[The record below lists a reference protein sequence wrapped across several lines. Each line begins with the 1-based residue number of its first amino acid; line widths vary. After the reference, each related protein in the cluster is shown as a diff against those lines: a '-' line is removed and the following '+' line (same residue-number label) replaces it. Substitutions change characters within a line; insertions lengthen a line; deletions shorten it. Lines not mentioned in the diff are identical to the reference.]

1 MGRVAGVQFGSGA
14 PLLQVTDEHG
24 DEVLV
29 PMVEGICREIDP
41 AAKRIVIDPPAGL
54 IEVNRRVRRPRG
66 VTVDIVTIFPRM
78 VDAALTEGVVGRA
91 REAGVVDMRAWDL
104 RDFTDDRH
112 RTVDDEAYG
121 GGPGMVMKPA
131 PIFAAV
137 DAIGRERGA
146 RRRSGAD
153 DAARAGGSRTTKRNG
168 SAGCERVVIICGRY
182 EGVDE
187 RVAEGVVT
195 DELSIGDY
203 VLTGGELPALVV
215 VDAVTRLVPG
225 VVGDSASVVEDSF
238 VSGLLDCPHYTRPAV
253 FAGRAVPDVLLSG
266 HHGEIERWRRRERVR
281 RTAERRPDLIERATL
296 SAEDRRELEQWR
308 AEAELKENGDEG
320 D

>member
-1 MGRVAGVQFGSGA
+1 M
-14 PLLQVTDEHG
+14 
-24 DEVLV
+24 
-29 PMVEGICREIDP
+29 
-41 AAKRIVIDPPAGL
+41 
-54 IEVNRRVRRPRG
+54 
-66 VTVDIVTIFPRM
+66 TVDIITIFPRM
-78 VDAALTEGVVGRA
+78 IDAALTEGVIGRA
-91 REAGVVDMRAWDL
+91 REAGVIDVRAWDL

-112 RTVDDEAYG
+112 RTVDDVAYG
-121 GGPGMVMKPA
+121 GGPGMVMKAA
-131 PIFAAV
+131 PMFAAV
-137 DAIGRERGA
+137 EAIGRERGA
-146 RRRSGAD
+146 PDAVVLMTPQGRRFSHDEAERL
-153 DAARAGGSRTTKRNG
+153 SRMTRI
-168 SAGCERVVIICGRY
+168 VVICGRY

-195 DELSIGDY
+195 DEVSIGDY

-281 RTAERRPDLIERATL
+281 RTAERRPDLIERAPL

-308 AEAELKENGDEG
+308 GEAELKEKRDEG

>member
-1 MGRVAGVQFGSGA
+1 M
-14 PLLQVTDEHG
+14 
-24 DEVLV
+24 
-29 PMVEGICREIDP
+29 
-41 AAKRIVIDPPAGL
+41 
-54 IEVNRRVRRPRG
+54 
-66 VTVDIVTIFPRM
+66 TVDVITIFPRM
-78 VDAALTEGVVGRA
+78 IEAALTEGVIGRA
-91 REAGVVDMRAWDL
+91 RDAGVIDIRAWDL

-112 RTVDDEAYG
+112 RTVDDVAYG

-137 DAIGRERGA
+137 EAIGRQRGA
-146 RRRSGAD
+146 P
-153 DAARAGGSRTTKRNG
+153 DAVVLMTPQGRPFSHVEAERLSRMN
-168 SAGCERVVIICGRY
+168 RVVVICGRY

-187 RVAEGVVT
+187 RVAEGLVT

-215 VDAVTRLVPG
+215 VDAMTRLVPG
-225 VVGDSASVVEDSF
+225 VVGDSTSVVEDSF
-238 VSGLLDCPHYTRPAV
+238 VSGLLDYPHYTRPAE

-281 RTAERRPDLIERATL
+281 RTAARRPDLIDRARLT
-296 SAEDRRELEQWR
+296 ADDRQELARWR
-308 AEAELKENGDEG
+308 AERELKEKGDEG